1 MLIKIEM
8 KLKSTYILTFK
19 VVMVCQ
25 LDDVFLWIFFY
36 LCKITNHSCRQD
48 NINYFYNTVKPVL
61 RGQPLLAG
69 PTAEVTK
76 LNEQIGAKPLVGGEV
91 STVKPAHV
99 VTSVKQSPVLKGH
112 LFLVLS

>member
-48 NINYFYNTVKPVL
+48 NTTHLHPHFQLNFDVQVMLIIGDLK
-61 RGQPLLAG
+61 RG
-69 PTAEVTK
+69 
-76 LNEQIGAKPLVGGEV
+76 GG
-91 STVKPAHV
+91 
-99 VTSVKQSPVLKGH
+99 
-112 LFLVLS
+112 